1 MQKFYTVVVSS
12 GSCLISNTQNPTANP
27 DGNKKLDVKCVS
39 VVMHYCNSTDYRLQ
53 ITLSFPF
60 TEVGSRHRPP
70 PRRDLTI
77 VRSHPALL
85 LTNRGLHWKVELN
98 ISKQTFFIDLTF
110 MCLSHI
116 PQPRGANLPKPPIP
130 PQVEEEFYTIAD
142 FQTTIPDGISF
153 QAGIK
158 VEVGLALPK
167 VELKKN
173 MVKYLCW
180 INVCLF
186 ISVID
191 WRW

>member
-1 MQKFYTVVVSS
+1 M
-12 GSCLISNTQNPTANP
+12 
-27 DGNKKLDVKCVS
+27 
-39 VVMHYCNSTDYRLQ
+39 
-53 ITLSFPF
+53 
-60 TEVGSRHRPP
+60 
-70 PRRDLTI
+70 
-77 VRSHPALL
+77 
-85 LTNRGLHWKVELN
+85 ELN

-158 VEVGLALPK
+158 VEVGHALPK

-173 MVKYLCW
+173 MVKYLC
-180 INVCLF
+180 
-186 ISVID
+186 
-191 WRW
+191 

>member
-85 LTNRGLHWKVELN
+85 LTNRGLHWKMELN
-98 ISKQTFFIDLTF
+98 MSKQTFFIDLTF
-110 MCLSHI
+110 MSLSHSTATWCK
-116 PQPRGANLPKPPIP
+116 PTQAAHSSSGRGRVLHHSRLPDHYP
-130 PQVEEEFYTIAD
+130 
-142 FQTTIPDGISF
+142 
-153 QAGIK
+153 
-158 VEVGLALPK
+158 
-167 VELKKN
+167 
-173 MVKYLCW
+173 
-180 INVCLF
+180 
-186 ISVID
+186 
-191 WRW
+191 

>member
-1 MQKFYTVVVSS
+1 MLSCTTATQQITDYTV
-12 GSCLISNTQNPTANP
+12 
-27 DGNKKLDVKCVS
+27 
-39 VVMHYCNSTDYRLQ
+39 
-53 ITLSFPF
+53 LSF
-60 TEVGSRHRPP
+60 HRGGIK
-70 PRRDLTI
+70 TQTSSTQ
-77 VRSHPALL
+77 RSHHRKIPSSSPLDKQRIAL
-85 LTNRGLHWKVELN
+85 ELN
-98 ISKQTFFIDLTF
+98 MSKQTFFIDLTF

-173 MVKYLCW
+173 MVKYLC
-180 INVCLF
+180 
-186 ISVID
+186 
-191 WRW
+191 